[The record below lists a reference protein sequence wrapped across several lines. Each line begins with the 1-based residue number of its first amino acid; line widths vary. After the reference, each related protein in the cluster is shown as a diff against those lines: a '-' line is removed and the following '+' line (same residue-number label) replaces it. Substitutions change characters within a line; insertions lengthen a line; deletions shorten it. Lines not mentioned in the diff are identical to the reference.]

1 MQKSKLIIPAAAALV
16 LLTTTVVSGER
27 STVVYPPKTAI
38 DADELGVPTPI
49 TDPSDEALTHFHESL
64 AATARGEKTTRILIW
79 GASHMAGDSFSRVVR
94 HRLQT
99 QFGDAGPGFAVPNR
113 PWRDYNHKDLNI
125 SYDGEWESNWV
136 GRCCARDDGVYG
148 IAGTSFSSNNKK
160 AWAKIETAKRSDF
173 GRAVSSFEVFYYTRE
188 GGGDIKVYIDGRL
201 KDRID
206 TNHEVAGPA
215 YSRYVVPDG
224 PHSIVLKP
232 RGNGEVT
239 LFGVASERD
248 QVGVLVDTLGIN
260 GAKATSQLKW
270 DEAIFKSH
278 MRKRNPDL
286 VVMAY
291 GTNATGDEDTPI
303 AHYEA
308 EFEQVVARMKAAAPN
323 ASCLMVGPSDWPMKV
338 ETEVKPKGKR
348 KVRKRKRKRRRKPKV
363 VTGFKVR
370 ERTGMVIDV
379 QRRVA
384 HKYGCGYWDW
394 RAAMGGELSMLSW
407 RHSKPVQASG
417 DYVHFTRRGY
427 EKLADLFYA
436 ELMKG
441 YEAPAE

>member
-1 MQKSKLIIPAAAALV
+1 MQRTKLILTSLAVTV
-16 LLTTTVVSGER
+16 LLGTPVVSGER
-27 STVVYPPKTAI
+27 PTTVYPPKLAV

-49 TDPSDEALTHFHESL
+49 TDPSDEALAQFHESL
-64 AATARGEKTTRILIW
+64 AATARKEKTTRIVVW
-79 GASHMAGDSFSRVVR
+79 GASHMAGDSFTRLVR
-94 HRLQT
+94 HRLQSE
-99 QFGDAGPGFAVPNR
+99 FGDAGPGFAVPNK

-125 SYDGEWESNWV
+125 SYDGDWEAYWV
-136 GRCCARDDGVYG
+136 GRCCSRDDGIYG
-148 IAGTSFSSNNKK
+148 IAGTSFTSGNKK
-160 AWAKIETAKRSDF
+160 AWAKIETARREGF
-173 GRAVSSFEVFYYTRE
+173 GHAVSSFEVFYYTQER
-188 GGGDIKVYIDGRL
+188 GGDLKVYIDGRL
-201 KDRID
+201 KDVID

-215 YSRYVVPDG
+215 YKRYVVPDG
-224 PHSIVLKP
+224 PHNIVLKP
-232 RGNGEVT
+232 KGNGDVT

-248 QVGVLVDTLGIN
+248 EFGVLVDTLGIN

-270 DEAIFKSH
+270 DDAIFTGH
-278 MRKRNPDL
+278 MKKRNPDL
-286 VVMAY
+286 LVLAY

-303 AHYEA
+303 ATYEA
-308 EFEQVVARMKAAAPN
+308 EFDQVVARAKAAAPQ
-323 ASCLMVGPSDWPMKV
+323 ASCVLVGPSDWPVKV
-338 ETEVKPKGKR
+338 ETEIQNTGKR
-348 KVRKRKRKRRRKPKV
+348 KARKKRRRRRKPKT
-363 VTGFKVR
+363 VTGFQLR

-427 EKLADLFYA
+427 EKLAELFYA

-441 YEAPAE
+441 YVAPE